1 MSATNGLDGLD
12 GERVA
17 VYLARARVG
26 IGLALLIA
34 PGAATRLWAGGGH
47 DGRGARLFA
56 RTTGVR
62 EIALGAGG
70 SIAIGQGQGGG
81 DWVSMLA
88 VSDAGD
94 ALISLLTPG
103 LPVRAR
109 LIGAFAAASAVVHL
123 KLARDLAA
131 AESE

>member
-1 MSATNGLDGLD
+1 MNAIDGID
-12 GERVA
+12 ADRAA
-17 VYLARARVG
+17 VYLARARFG
-26 IGLALLIA
+26 IGLALLAA
-34 PGAATRLWAGGGH
+34 PGSATKIWAGGEW
-47 DGRGARLFA
+47 DGRGSRLFA

-62 EIALGAGG
+62 EAALGAGA
-70 SIAIGQGQGGG
+70 SIAIGQGHGGG

-109 LIGAFAAASAVVHL
+109 LIGVVAAASVVVHL

-131 AESE
+131 ADAR

>member
-1 MSATNGLDGLD
+1 MNAIDGLD
-12 GERVA
+12 TERAA
-17 VYLARARVG
+17 VYLARARFG
-26 IGLALLIA
+26 IGLALLAA
-34 PGAATRLWAGGGH
+34 PGVAARIWAGRAC

-62 EIALGAGG
+62 EAALGAGA
-70 SIAIGQGQGGG
+70 SIAIGQGRGGG

-94 ALISLLTPG
+94 AVVSLLTPG

-109 LIGAFAAASAVVHL
+109 LIGAFAAGSAVVHL

-131 AESE
+131 GEAR

>member
-1 MSATNGLDGLD
+1 MNAIAGLDT
-12 GERVA
+12 ERAA
-17 VYLARARVG
+17 VYLARARFG
-26 IGLALLIA
+26 IGLALLGA
-34 PGAATRLWAGGGH
+34 PGSAAKLWAGREW

-62 EIALGAGG
+62 EAALGAGA
-70 SIAIGQGQGGG
+70 SIAIGQGQGGA

-94 ALISLLTPG
+94 AVVSLLTPG

-109 LIGAFAAASAVVHL
+109 LIGAFAAVSAAVHL
-123 KLARDLAA
+123 KLARGLAA
-131 AESE
+131 AEVATR